1 MENSGRNPKKRV
13 TSYDVAQF
21 VGISQST
28 VSRVL
33 NGKGLQY
40 IGLNTRNRVFEAARQ
55 LGYSPDPI
63 ARALR
68 GKRTNLIG
76 IIVRDIS
83 DPFFA
88 DFVAVLST
96 EARFE
101 GYHIILGHA
110 QSDPAQALEMSS
122 VLDTGHCDGV
132 IVLGD
137 LRDDEEAMRQLLG
150 GNRPLVA
157 VCRGQSP
164 GWIPTVNSDNTAGMR
179 MLIDHLVGLGHRRI
193 AFINGGWLGDMRD
206 RNKIFEEYLCE
217 LSITLPPEYMLS
229 EMNDAD
235 GGYRAMCKLLKLAPR
250 PTAVCVADDMM
261 AMGALLACH
270 DAGLRVPEDISLTG
284 FDDIQISRF
293 AYPRL
298 TTIRQHVDEMGSQV
312 LKLLIDLIAQNDI
325 EESRKSIQVQPELVI
340 RESTG
345 PVPHNAGENL
355 PV

>member
-1 MENSGRNPKKRV
+1 VENSPRNIKKRI
-13 TSYDVAQF
+13 TAHDVAQF
-21 VGISQST
+21 TGVSQST

-33 NGKGLQY
+33 SGKGIQM
-40 IGLNTRNRVFEAARQ
+40 IGLNTRNRVLEAARQ

-68 GKRTNLIG
+68 GKHTNLLG

-96 EARFE
+96 EARSE
-101 GYHIILGHA
+101 GYQIILGHA

-137 LRDDEEAMRQLLG
+137 LRDDEAAMRQLLE
-150 GNRPLVA
+150 GNRPVVA

-164 GWIPTVNSDNTAGMR
+164 GWIPTVNSDNAAGMH
-179 MLIDHLVGLGHRRI
+179 MLIDHLAHLGHRRI
-193 AFINGGWLGDMRD
+193 AFINGDWLGDMRD
-206 RNKIFEEYLCE
+206 RNRTFVSYLTE
-217 LSITLPPEYMLS
+217 LNMSVPPEYLVS

-235 GGYRAMCKLLKLAPR
+235 GGYRAMCKLLDLPVR
-250 PTAVCVADDMM
+250 PTAVCTADDVM
-261 AMGALLACH
+261 AIGALQACH
-270 DAGLRVPEDISLTG
+270 DASLRVPEDISLTG
-284 FDDIQISRF
+284 FDDIQFSRF

-298 TTIRQHVDEMGSQV
+298 TTVRQHVDEMGSQV
-312 LKLLIDLIAQNDI
+312 LKLLIDLIAENDI
-325 EESRKSIQVQPELVI
+325 EEARKSIQVQPELVI

-345 PVPHNAGENL
+345 PVPVDLPENR
-355 PV
+355 PE